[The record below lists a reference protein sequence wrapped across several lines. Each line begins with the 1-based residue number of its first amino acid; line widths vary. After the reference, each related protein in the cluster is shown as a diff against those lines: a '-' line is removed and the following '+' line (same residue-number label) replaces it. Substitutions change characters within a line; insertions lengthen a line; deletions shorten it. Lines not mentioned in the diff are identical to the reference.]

1 LCTEVTLAAIMIP
14 EVQKSLSPTMS
25 LPVTGWL
32 MT

>member
-1 LCTEVTLAAIMIP
+1 VTLAAIMIP
-14 EVQKSLSPTMS
+14 ESQDNSSLTMS